1 MKKFNVSRDSIEMV
15 IQEFVRE
22 EYLKRKKG
30 KGAVIISEN
39 GGMIEKWNG
48 LMKVEGVF
56 LPLENG
62 YF

>member
-30 KGAVIISEN
+30 KEQ
-39 GGMIEKWNG
+39 
-48 LMKVEGVF
+48 
-56 LPLENG
+56 
-62 YF
+62 